1 MSKDIVFSGVQPTGE
16 IHLGNYLGAIKQ
28 FLNFQKECD
37 SIFCIVDQH
46 AITIFQD
53 PNELKENVLNVL
65 AIFLASGLD
74 PKKCI
79 IFNQSSVKEHSVL
92 SWYLSCT
99 ARVGWLNRM
108 TQFKDKAGKNR
119 DNASLGLYAYPVLM
133 AADILLYHADKVPV
147 GDDQKQHLELT
158 RDIAHKFNTDYR
170 HGYFKLPDPIINK
183 DAPRI
188 MSLRDANNKMSKS
201 DVSKYSRILL
211 TDSND
216 EISTK
221 ISKAKSDSL
230 KMPSSSDE
238 LSDRPEINNLIT
250 IYSSISNKDKDSVIN
265 HFAGKEISLFK
276 SELKDIVINLVEPIA
291 SSINEIK
298 SDISYLKTTLED
310 GASRATERAS
320 KTIGEV
326 NKLMGFNID

>member
-1 MSKDIVFSGVQPTGE
+1 MSKNIVFSGVQPTGE

-28 FLNFQKECD
+28 FLTFQENAD
-37 SIFCIVDQH
+37 SVFCIVDQH

-53 PNELKENVLNVL
+53 PSELRENVFSVL
-65 AIFLASGLD
+65 SIFLACGLD
-74 PKKCI
+74 PNKCI
-79 IFNQSSVKEHSVL
+79 IFNQSSVREHSVL

-158 RDIAHKFNTDYR
+158 RDIAHKFNTDFKSD
-170 HGYFKLPDPIINK
+170 YFKLPDPIIDEK
-183 DAPRI
+183 APRI
-188 MSLRDANNKMSKS
+188 MSLRDASNKMSKS

-216 EISTK
+216 DIATK
-221 ISKAKSDSL
+221 ISKAKSDSHN
-230 KMPSSSDE
+230 MPSDIEEVSN
-238 LSDRPEINNLIT
+238 RPEINNLLN
-250 IYSSISNKDKDSVIN
+250 IYAAISNQNKSKVIDQ
-265 HFAGKEISLFK
+265 FSGKEISYFK
-276 SELKDIVINLVEPIA
+276 SELKDVVINLIEPI
-291 SSINEIK
+291 SSRIQDIKNDKTLLINTLKLGSDKAREI
-298 SDISYLKTTLED
+298 
-310 GASRATERAS
+310 AT
-320 KTIGEV
+320 KTISDV
-326 NKLMGFNID
+326 DNLMGLNIE